1 MTPQARFVS
10 GAVITGLH
18 AGCRVGAMSLSLL
31 LTLAAL
37 LAVAGL
43 ADSCVLPSP
52 SGRIPARRSLAGTVL
67 LALAVVTGWGLL
79 MVLLGSAVAAAMI
92 LAGFTALLA
101 AVSDAKRRVLGEPL
115 LFSDF
120 ALLAALFR
128 HPQFY
133 FSALAPWQRVGLALL
148 LPVLAP
154 LMVWFMLMGSQAMR
168 VYGIAFLLGGWLAS
182 RLALRLC
189 LSRGLA
195 LEPDADADVRRHG
208 LMATLLL
215 HLVRWRQTRDPQ
227 PLPSL
232 PSADFPQDDRLLV
245 VVQCESFADP
255 VALFGDAALEL
266 PALAAARRRAR
277 QWGDLSVPGF
287 GAYTMRT
294 EYGVIFGRSEAELGF
309 RRFDPYLTALGEAS
323 YAVPMRLAPGGWR
336 SLFVHPHDMR
346 FYNRAQILGAGGFD
360 ELVGEDRFAAPAAGE
375 GRYVTDAAI
384 ADVLVDLARTA
395 EGSTLLYAVT
405 IENHGPWD
413 AGGGDLREGYLRLVR
428 KGDAMLG
435 SLIERLDGLDRPV
448 TLVFFGDHRPSVPG
462 HVLPGGDRQT
472 PYVILDLGKRAQP
485 IAQGD
490 APVSPVGLVPAELH
504 QALLQAALRTA

>member
-1 MTPQARFVS
+1 
-10 GAVITGLH
+10 
-18 AGCRVGAMSLSLL
+18 MSLSLL

-37 LAVAGL
+37 LAAAFL
-43 ADSCVLPSP
+43 ADACVLPSS
-52 SGRIPARRSLAGTVL
+52 SGRVPAPRSLAGGVL
-67 LALAVVTGWGLL
+67 LGLVVLTGWGVL
-79 MVLLGSAVAAAMI
+79 MVLLGSAVAAAII
-92 LAGFTALLA
+92 LGGFVALLA
-101 AVSDAKRRVLGEPL
+101 AISGAKRRVLGEPL

-120 ALLAALFR
+120 ALLAAVFR

-133 FSALAPWQRVGLALL
+133 FSALAPWQRVGLVALI
-148 LPVLAP
+148 PVLGP
-154 LMVWFMLMGSQAMR
+154 LMVWLVLMGPLAER
-168 VYGIAFLLGGWLAS
+168 AWGLALGVGGYLAI
-182 RLALRLC
+182 RLALRLPA
-189 LSRGLA
+189 LQALA
-195 LEPDADADVRRHG
+195 REPDADADVRRHG
-208 LMATLLL
+208 LLAALLL
-215 HLVRWRQTRDPQ
+215 HVVRWRQTPDPQ
-227 PLPSL
+227 PLSPL
-232 PSADFPQDDRLLV
+232 PAAAFAQDNRLLV

-255 VALFGDAALEL
+255 VALFGDPALEL
-266 PALAAARRRAR
+266 PALTAARRRAR

-323 YAVPMRLAPGGWR
+323 YALPMRLAPGGWR

-346 FYNRAQILGAGGFD
+346 FYNRSQILAAGGFAD
-360 ELVGEDRFAAPAAGE
+360 LVGEDRFAPPAAGE

-384 ADVLVDLARTA
+384 ADVLVDLARKA
-395 EGSTLLYAVT
+395 SGPTLLYAVT

-472 PYVILDLGKRAQP
+472 PYVILDLAKGAEQALRA
-485 IAQGD
+485 G
-490 APVSPVGLVPAELH
+490 APVELVPAELH
-504 QALLQAALRTA
+504 QALLEVAMRPA